1 MSTVLIT
8 LGVIMVTA
16 IVVYATIL
24 SFLHYKLRDY
34 SEFMFRS
41 MMLVQECFS
50 NKQLKPFY
58 RSLCHHYYWWRR
70 VLE

>member
-8 LGVIMVTA
+8 IGVIMVTA
-16 IVVYATIL
+16 IVVYAAVL
-24 SFLHYKLRDY
+24 AFLHYKLRHY
-34 SEFMFRS
+34 AEFVFRS
-41 MMLVQECFS
+41 MILVQECFG

-58 RSLCHHYYWWRR
+58 RSLCDHYYWWRR